1 MANFTGLN
9 LKECQIFKGY
19 LNRNAQKNMVE
30 DIRDI
35 TLRAPLYSPQTPWG
49 KPMSV
54 KMTAAGKYGWHSDK
68 SGYRYLQKHPAG
80 TNWPEIPESIKS
92 IWRALCPYDPDP
104 ECCLVN
110 FYGADAKMGLHQDK
124 DEKCFDH
131 PVLSIS
137 LGDDALFRIGGPQRS
152 DPTQSIWLSSGDILV
167 MSKESRLAYHGV
179 DRIKFGSSQLLKSS
193 GRINITLRVV
203 D

>member
-1 MANFTGLN
+1 MVGFTCLN
-9 LKECQIFKGY
+9 LNECQVYKGY
-19 LNRNAQKNMVE
+19 LDQSAQKNMVD
-30 DIRDI
+30 DIRTV
-35 TLRAPLYSPQTPWG
+35 TLKAPLYSPQTPWG

-54 KMTAAGKYGWHSDK
+54 KMTAAGKYGWYSDK
-68 SGYRYLQKHPAG
+68 SGYRYVPKHPVG
-80 TNWPEIPESIKS
+80 TNWPEIPESIKL
-92 IWRALCPYDPDP
+92 IWEALCPNSPEP

-131 PVLSIS
+131 PVVSIS
-137 LGDDALFRIGGPQRS
+137 LGDDAFFRVGGARKT
-152 DPTQSIWLSSGDILV
+152 DPTKSIWLSSGDVLV
-167 MSKESRLAYHGV
+167 MKKKSRLAYHGI
-179 DRIKFGSSQLLKSS
+179 DRIKFGSSQLLKFG